1 VAEPRRW
8 ARITAY
14 AGGVTLLLLTLQYLV
29 GLWTNVY
36 APAQFGPFDSYPPY
50 PSPALEVHILNG
62 ILLGVV
68 SLAALVLAALSK
80 QLRLIV
86 PALVLLI
93 AVFVAGEFGFIFVNS
108 APNNPIDS
116 FGMGAMFIVAL
127 FSAAALLMLSRGTRP
142 AEGPQALAPVSSS
155 GAS

>member
-8 ARITAY
+8 GRITAY
-14 AGGVTLLLLTLQYLV
+14 VGGVTLLVLILQYLV

-50 PSPALEVHILNG
+50 PSVALEVHILNG
-62 ILLGVV
+62 ILVGLV

-93 AVFVAGEFGFIFVNS
+93 SVFVAGEFGFFFVNS
-108 APNNPIDS
+108 TPNNPIDS

-127 FSAAALLMLSRGTRP
+127 FSAAALVMLSGGVRP
-142 AEGPQALAPVSSS
+142 NEGPRATAPLSNSRPS
-155 GAS
+155 